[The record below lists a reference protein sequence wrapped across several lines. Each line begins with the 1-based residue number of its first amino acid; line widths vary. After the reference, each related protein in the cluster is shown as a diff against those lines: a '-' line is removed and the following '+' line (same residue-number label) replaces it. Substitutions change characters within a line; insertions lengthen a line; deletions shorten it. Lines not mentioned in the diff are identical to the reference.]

1 MLNKMFTIIEDFG
14 SLFLRGIM
22 TTIELA
28 FLGTFIGFLIALVLC
43 IMRIQTVNPNDSR
56 FTKILKKI
64 SSGFVK
70 VYVTV
75 FRGTPMMVQ
84 AIIFYYSFYEIG
96 IRWSPF
102 EAGLFT
108 ISLNTAAYLAEVL
121 RGGIESVDRG
131 QYEAARSIG
140 MSGIKSYIFVVFPQA
155 IKNSFASIGN
165 ELIVNIK
172 DSSVLSLIAV
182 VDLFNIA
189 DRAAGKYY
197 WFVESMLIAA
207 AIYLVLTYVTAK
219 ILFVIE
225 KKMDIQTKDIV
236 SSN

>member
-1 MLNKMFTIIEDFG
+1 MITIIEDFG
-14 SLFLRGIM
+14 SLFLRGIL

-28 FLGTFIGFLIALVLC
+28 FLGTLIGFLIALGLC

-56 FTKILKKI
+56 FNKILKRI

-70 VYVTV
+70 TYVTI

-121 RGGIESVDRG
+121 RGGIESVDHG

-207 AIYLVLTYVTAK
+207 AIYLVLTYVTSK